1 MSEVLAGLGLRR
13 GLSDVLQ
20 SVEPG
25 RIDFMEVAPEN
36 WMHLGGRL
44 RREFQGFAERYPIY
58 LHGLSLNIG
67 GFAPLERDLLLSIR
81 QFMSE
86 FDCPLYTEHLTYC
99 ADDGHLYDL
108 LPIPFTEEAVRHVAA
123 RVRQV
128 QDILGEQ
135 IALENASY
143 YAAPGQALSE
153 SEFIRAVLEEADC
166 KLLLDVNNVYV
177 NSINHRYDPLQFL
190 DELPLER
197 ACYMHIA
204 GHYEEAEDLRVDT
217 HGADVIEPVWALLDE
232 AYARV
237 GPLPTLVER
246 DFNFPPIEELLAEVD
261 QVRSAQLRYAAAV
274 TG

>member
-20 SVEPG
+20 PVEPG

-44 RREFQGFAERYPIY
+44 RREFQRFAERYPIY

-67 GFAPLERDLLLSIR
+67 GFAPLDRDLLLSIR

-143 YAAPGQALSE
+143 YAAPGQALS
-153 SEFIRAVLEEADC
+153 
-166 KLLLDVNNVYV
+166 
-177 NSINHRYDPLQFL
+177 
-190 DELPLER
+190 
-197 ACYMHIA
+197 
-204 GHYEEAEDLRVDT
+204 
-217 HGADVIEPVWALLDE
+217 
-232 AYARV
+232 
-237 GPLPTLVER
+237 
-246 DFNFPPIEELLAEVD
+246 
-261 QVRSAQLRYAAAV
+261 
-274 TG
+274 